1 MEAKPFLKEI
11 VLSTEKIADRGVYPF
26 SIPALRNFGSL
37 KFHPDV
43 TFIVGENGSGKS
55 TLIEAIALIQGFG
68 FDGGTK
74 GVQYD
79 PREKASDL
87 HFHLKAI
94 KSFSK
99 PNNYYFL
106 RAETFYKVA
115 SYLAEIDPD
124 REYGDY
130 LHEFSH
136 GVAFMKTLDRLGNK
150 GSIYSM
156 SRKLH
161 YHQAGNLL
169 HWRRLTSW
177 HKIKIASS
185 LLLRIL
191 PSCSRTPAQRSSDSM
206 KARSRRFNMKR
217 PSIIWL
223 QRVFWEVLMS
233 PHHGWTKSLPKGYC

>member
-11 VLSTEKIADRGVYPF
+11 ILNTEKIIDRSVYPF
-26 SIPALRNFGSL
+26 SIPALRNFESL

-43 TFIVGENGSGKS
+43 TFIVGENSSGKS
-55 TLIEAIALIQGFG
+55 TLIEAIALNQGFG

-79 PREKASDL
+79 PREKVSEL

-124 REYGDY
+124 REFGDY

-136 GVAFMKTLDRLGNK
+136 GEAFMKTLDRLGSKGLYLFDEPEAALSPSRQLAALAKIHELAKNK
-150 GSIYSM
+150 NSQFIIATHSPILLSYPGAAIFRLDESGITEIQYEETEHYLVTREFLNNYKSI
-156 SRKLH
+156 L
-161 YHQAGNLL
+161 G
-169 HWRRLTSW
+169 
-177 HKIKIASS
+177 S
-185 LLLRIL
+185 LLGG
-191 PSCSRTPAQRSSDSM
+191 
-206 KARSRRFNMKR
+206 K
-217 PSIIWL
+217 
-223 QRVFWEVLMS
+223 
-233 PHHGWTKSLPKGYC
+233 